1 MKINEN
7 IVVRTEPPAGVGKQ
21 TFRNVVAAALMAY
34 QLHNRDPKNRTPT
47 GGKTLPT
54 VDDIARFCRT
64 PKNIINKCVASDNFL
79 VAMRERGI
87 YWDARDGLSP
97 EQIYCIGIMT
107 DPSSKQD
114 MAGKLRK
121 AGITMS
127 TYRMWLK
134 QPLFA
139 RAIRQIGEDMLGEH
153 IADVNTAV
161 VRSAVDGNMKAVEIF
176 NQMTGRHDPA
186 QQQIGNLQAL
196 IGQLLEIIFRY
207 VPDVKTLQLIN
218 QDFEKVMSGE
228 IVEAE
233 LVVEDDE
240 IDASASSISSD
251 RGNVTSNDSAVSEV
265 SEVNEGIPP
274 GFFDFQEDIKD
285 FDI

>member
-7 IVVRTEPPAGVGKQ
+7 VVVRTEPPAGVGKQ
-21 TFRNVVAAALMAY
+21 TFRNVVAGALMAY

-54 VDDIARFCRT
+54 VDDISRFCRT
-64 PKNIINKCVASDNFL
+64 PKHVINKCVASDNFI

-186 QQQIGNLQAL
+186 QQQIGNLQNL
-196 IGQLLEIIFRY
+196 VGQLLEIIFRY
-207 VPDVKTLQLIN
+207 VTDVGTLQKITT
-218 QDFEKVMSGE
+218 DFEKTMSGE

-233 LVVEDDE
+233 LVVDDE
-240 IDASASSISSD
+240 STSSVSSD
-251 RGNVTSNDSAVSEV
+251 RGDTLSIDAPSAETSEID
-265 SEVNEGIPP
+265 NEIPP
-274 GFFDFQEDIKD
+274 GFFDFQDEIKE

>member
-1 MKINEN
+1 MRLNETV
-7 IVVRTEPPAGVGKQ
+7 IVKTDPPPGVGKQ
-21 TFRNVVAAALMAY
+21 TFRNVVSAALMAY
-34 QLHNRDPKNRTPT
+34 QLHNRDPKNRTKT

-54 VDDIARFCRT
+54 VDDISVFCRT
-64 PKNIINKCVASDNFL
+64 PKNVINKCVASDNFIY
-79 VAMRERGI
+79 AMRERGI

-121 AGITMS
+121 AGITMA
-127 TYRMWLK
+127 TYRVWLK

-186 QQQIGNLQAL
+186 QQQIGNLQNL
-196 IGQLLEIIFRY
+196 VGQLLEIIFRH
-207 VPDVKTLQLIN
+207 VTDTKTLQHITT
-218 QDFEKVMSGE
+218 DFEKTMSGE

-233 LVVEDDE
+233 LIVDAGATENISDD
-240 IDASASSISSD
+240 
-251 RGNVTSNDSAVSEV
+251 RDSATPTALPSSTVHEVDSEL
-265 SEVNEGIPP
+265 PP
-274 GFFDFQEDIKD
+274 GFFDFQEIEE